1 MSKKI
6 ENEMPKELTTW
17 TKPSYGEI
25 EYEMPKELAKQI
37 LATRKGADQNMH
49 PQEYLKKVV
58 NEEFGLKGYCTN
70 VIVLS

>member
-1 MSKKI
+1 MNKNI
-6 ENEMPKELTTW
+6 ENDTLSVW
-17 TKPSYGEI
+17 AKPFYGEI

-49 PQEYLKKVV
+49 PQEFLKKVV
-58 NEEFGLKGYCTN
+58 NEEFGLKGYCSN

>member
-6 ENEMPKELTTW
+6 ENESKSVW
-17 TKPSYGEI
+17 AKPFYGDV

-37 LATRKGADQNMH
+37 LLTRKGTEKNMH

-58 NEEFGLKGYCTN
+58 NEEFGIKGYCTK
-70 VIVLS
+70 VTTY

>member
-1 MSKKI
+1 MKANV
-6 ENEMPKELTTW
+6 ENNSQSVW
-17 TKPSYGEI
+17 AKPFYGEI

-37 LATRKGADQNMH
+37 LATRKGPFANMH

-58 NEEFGLKGYCTN
+58 NEEFGLKGNCTN